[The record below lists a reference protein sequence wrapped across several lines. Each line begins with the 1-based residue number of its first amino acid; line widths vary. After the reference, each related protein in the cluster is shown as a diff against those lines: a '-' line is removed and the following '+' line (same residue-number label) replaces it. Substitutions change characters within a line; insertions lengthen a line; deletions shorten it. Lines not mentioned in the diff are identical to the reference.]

1 MKIWKLVTFGLTI
14 ATLFVACGKQPTDEE
29 HTVSDAPIIE
39 NNSYEKCTLTFS
51 WWGGDS
57 RNAAT
62 LKAIEA
68 FEEKYPGIEVE
79 TNYGAWI
86 NWENTVA
93 EMFVTNTTP
102 DVCQV
107 NWNWL
112 YSYSA
117 DGSVFLDLNRVSD
130 VLDLSQFSDDA
141 LEQCV
146 VGEKLQAIPVSM
158 TGRIFYWNQTTFE
171 RVGIEV
177 PKTFRELLYAGEAF
191 KTKLGDEYY
200 PLVLGEYDRMILMVY
215 CLESMYGKAWVENGK
230 LQYTMEEIQIGLEFI
245 QLLEQEHV
253 IPPLEI
259 LLDDGADSID
269 ENNKWRNG
277 TYAGVFEWDSSVIK
291 YNSSL
296 EPGQK
301 IVVGNFFEDMGEY
314 HGGYS
319 KVSLGFA
326 ISENCEYPK
335 EAAMLINFLLNEEE
349 GITLMGSERG
359 IPLSVAALEIC
370 QEKNLLDEI
379 VAEAN
384 VKVLEWVSFPLDPKF
399 ESVSLRENI
408 YHDVMQGLGSGKYST
423 KEAAHILIDGVNA
436 ELGK

>member
-1 MKIWKLVTFGLTI
+1 
-14 ATLFVACGKQPTDEE
+14 
-29 HTVSDAPIIE
+29 
-39 NNSYEKCTLTFS
+39 
-51 WWGGDS
+51 
-57 RNAAT
+57 
-62 LKAIEA
+62 
-68 FEEKYPGIEVE
+68 
-79 TNYGAWI
+79 
-86 NWENTVA
+86 
-93 EMFVTNTTP
+93 
-102 DVCQV
+102 
-107 NWNWL
+107 
-112 YSYSA
+112 
-117 DGSVFLDLNRVSD
+117 
-130 VLDLSQFSDDA
+130 
-141 LEQCV
+141 
-146 VGEKLQAIPVSM
+146 
-158 TGRIFYWNQTTFE
+158 
-171 RVGIEV
+171 
-177 PKTFRELLYAGEAF
+177 
-191 KTKLGDEYY
+191 
-200 PLVLGEYDRMILMVY
+200 
-215 CLESMYGKAWVENGK
+215 MYGKAGVENGE
-230 LQYTMEEIQIGLEFI
+230 LQYTMEEIQMGLEFI

-277 TYAGVFEWDSSVIK
+277 TYAGVFEWDSSVTK

-359 IPLSVAALEIC
+359 IPLSAAALEIC

>member
-141 LEQCV
+141 F
-146 VGEKLQAIPVSM
+146 S
-158 TGRIFYWNQTTFE
+158 FE
-171 RVGIEV
+171 R
-177 PKTFRELLYAGEAF
+177 
-191 KTKLGDEYY
+191 
-200 PLVLGEYDRMILMVY
+200 
-215 CLESMYGKAWVENGK
+215 
-230 LQYTMEEIQIGLEFI
+230 
-245 QLLEQEHV
+245 
-253 IPPLEI
+253 
-259 LLDDGADSID
+259 
-269 ENNKWRNG
+269 
-277 TYAGVFEWDSSVIK
+277 
-291 YNSSL
+291 
-296 EPGQK
+296 
-301 IVVGNFFEDMGEY
+301 
-314 HGGYS
+314 
-319 KVSLGFA
+319 
-326 ISENCEYPK
+326 
-335 EAAMLINFLLNEEE
+335 
-349 GITLMGSERG
+349 
-359 IPLSVAALEIC
+359 
-370 QEKNLLDEI
+370 
-379 VAEAN
+379 
-384 VKVLEWVSFPLDPKF
+384 
-399 ESVSLRENI
+399 
-408 YHDVMQGLGSGKYST
+408 
-423 KEAAHILIDGVNA
+423 
-436 ELGK
+436 